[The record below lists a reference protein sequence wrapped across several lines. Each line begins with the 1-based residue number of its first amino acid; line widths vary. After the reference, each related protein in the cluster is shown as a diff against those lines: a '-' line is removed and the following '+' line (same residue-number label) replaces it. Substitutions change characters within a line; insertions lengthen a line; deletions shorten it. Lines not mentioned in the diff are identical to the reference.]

1 MGKPIFLALW
11 LGTIGIQAQ
20 TGPLAVKLLT
30 YNLHHGE
37 GEDGRLDLKR
47 ISGIISA
54 IRPDY
59 AGLQEID
66 SMAARTGRVNQAAE
80 YARLTDMEW
89 VFAKAIP
96 LGDGAYGNAAL
107 SRFPIGRTVRIP
119 LPGGEPRVALVTD
132 IDLSDGQDPGR
143 STVTFIDTHL
153 MVGGDAESDRLESAR
168 IINAYIRNP
177 ANGDTSRPM
186 ILLGDMNAGKG
197 STCIAEF
204 QKQWRSAEFDY
215 GIDWVFFRPANR
227 WRFLRASKP
236 DTGDAAIASD
246 HLPVLQE
253 MELLRPSLTGLLPR
267 TGTVSRGHGAF
278 LLWQGYRTGYR
289 TDEGL
294 GRALQAMDL
303 RGRTVE
309 AYRGTGLKVRRIR

>member
-1 MGKPIFLALW
+1 MGKSIFLALW

-20 TGPLAVKLLT
+20 TGPLAVRLLS

-66 SMAARTGRVNQAAE
+66 SLAARTGRVNQAAE
-80 YARLTDMEW
+80 YARLTDLEW

-168 IINAYIRNP
+168 IINAYVRNP

-186 ILLGDMNAGKG
+186 ILLGDMNAGRG

-204 QKQWRSAEFDY
+204 LKQWRSSDFEY

-227 WRFLRASKP
+227 WRFLRAEKP

-253 MELLRPSLTGLLPR
+253 MELLRPDPNGLFVRSGAVPR
-267 TGTVSRGHGAF
+267 ADGSI
-278 LLWQGYRTGYR
+278 LLWQGAGPSYWPVAGSGAVSRT
-289 TDEGL
+289 L
-294 GRALQAMDL
+294 DL
-303 RGRTVE
+303 RGRT
-309 AYRGTGLKVRRIR
+309 AGISRGAGPRVRLVR